1 MDDSLA
7 LLANTPHTSCHAT
20 TCLYGTPPHL
30 PRFSFQT
37 PGKLYLVMDFIN
49 GGHLYFQLYE
59 QTVFAENLARFYAA
73 QLVCALAHLHSVGI
87 VHRDLKPENIL
98 LDSDGNIKVGCE
110 TLGWEQ
116 LPGRPFLAAGLRIRI
131 GITCRA
137 AHACSHLLSAFPTPP
152 C

>member
-1 MDDSLA
+1 MVAAVPAVDQQALQAAGVAMQNPAFYRVSLKNFA
-7 LLANTPHTSCHAT
+7 TPWTN
-20 TCLYGTPPHL
+20 
-30 PRFSFQT
+30 
-37 PGKLYLVMDFIN
+37 V
-49 GGHLYFQLYE
+49 E

-131 GITCRA
+131 RITCRA